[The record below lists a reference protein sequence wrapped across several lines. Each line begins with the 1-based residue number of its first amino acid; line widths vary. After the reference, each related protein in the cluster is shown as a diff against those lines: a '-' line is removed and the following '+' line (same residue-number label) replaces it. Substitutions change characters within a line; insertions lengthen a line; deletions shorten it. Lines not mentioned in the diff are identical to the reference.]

1 MEQQTTGN
9 RATEQ
14 QTDIQSDRHSKGRQ
28 SDRQRA
34 TDKERQRQSDRQT
47 EPQSAR
53 PRD

>member
-9 RATEQ
+9 RAT
-14 QTDIQSDRHSKGRQ
+14 DIAKAD
-28 SDRQRA
+28 RA